1 MLGMRIEG
9 WRTNLKAPMPD
20 VRRIVSIAPSN
31 TEILH
36 ALGLGR
42 RIVGVDRW
50 SDYPPRVLKLPRVGS
65 DLRVDVDLVASLEP
79 ELVVASL
86 HVPGMQDNLP
96 AFERAGFPY
105 LAVGGV
111 GLAGVWEDMR
121 LIGRYLGRE
130 ARAEALITDVRERM
144 ARIAARAGASGARP
158 RVHWEWSAHPVVAG
172 RRSWVTELLEM
183 AGAENAYADLDVE
196 SVRVTPQDA
205 IARQPDVFVACWC
218 GIRQLPRRERILA
231 RAGWQETPAFRNGR
245 VAVLS
250 EAHFGRPGPR
260 LAQGLEQLA
269 AYLRS
274 EEPFAR

>member
-1 MLGMRIEG
+1 MRLEG
-9 WRTNLKAPMPD
+9 WRSNLTTPIPD
-20 VRRIVSIAPSN
+20 ARRIVSIAPSN

-50 SDYPPRVLKLPRVGS
+50 SDYPPRVLALPRVGS
-65 DLRVDVDLVASLEP
+65 DLRVDVGLVAELEP
-79 ELVVASL
+79 DLVVASL

-96 AFERAGFPY
+96 AFERAGFAY

-111 GLAGVWEDMR
+111 GLEGVWQDMQR
-121 LIGRYLGRE
+121 IGHYLGRDR
-130 ARAEALITDVRERM
+130 RAETLIATTRERM
-144 ARIAARAGASGARP
+144 AHIADGVAASRRRP

-196 SVRVTPQDA
+196 SVRVAPAEA

-218 GIRQLPRRERILA
+218 GIRRLPSPERILT
-231 RAGWQETPAFRNGR
+231 RSGWQDTPAFRNRR

-250 EAHFGRPGPR
+250 EAFFGRPGPR
-260 LAQGLEQLA
+260 LVQGLEQLA
-269 AYLRS
+269 ALLQDDTS
-274 EEPFAR
+274 S